1 MDEKKFQ
8 EQFRALRAKAAR
20 FAFCIIGIGL
30 ACTALKLPFEVQKQL
45 FMCAAFACVV
55 MPEKRS

>member
-1 MDEKKFQ
+1 MDENKFQ
-8 EQFRALRAKAAR
+8 EQVRAVRAKAAR

-30 ACTALKLPFEVQKQL
+30 ACTALKLDFQVQKQL

-55 MPEKRS
+55 KPERRS